1 MPRPNGMVGE
11 MSRVDARF
19 GELRGAGQK
28 AFIAYITAG
37 DPSLELTG
45 ELVLALEQA
54 GTDVIELGI
63 PFSDP
68 LADGPVNQ
76 AAAERALK
84 HGVSLADI
92 LKFMGE
98 LRGKTAVPIIF
109 FTYFNPVFKYGVERF
124 AQDAASAGV
133 DGALAVDLP
142 PEESADYK
150 AAMDAAGLSTVYLTA
165 PTSTRDRIRLIS
177 KHSTGFV
184 YYVSRTG
191 VTGVRESVEEGV
203 KPMVA
208 EIRSFT
214 DKPVA
219 VGFGISKPQQVKEV
233 AQYADGVVVGSGIV
247 QLVGEI
253 GPSPNMVSE
262 VAGFAGGL
270 AAATKK

>member
-1 MPRPNGMVGE
+1 
-11 MSRVDARF
+11 MSRIDAKFR
-19 GELRGAGQK
+19 ELRDAGQK

-37 DPSLELTG
+37 DPSVELTG

-92 LKFMGE
+92 VRFVGE
-98 LRGKTAVPIIF
+98 LRKRTAVPIIF
-109 FTYFNPVFKYGVERF
+109 FTYFNPIFKYGVEKF

-150 AAMDAAGLSTVYLTA
+150 AAMDAAGLSTVYLIA

-177 KHSTGFV
+177 EQSTGFV

-191 VTGVRESVEEGV
+191 VTGVRESVEESV

-247 QLVGEI
+247 RLVGEL
-253 GPSPNMVSE
+253 GDSPNMVSD
-262 VAGFAGGL
+262 VAGLVRRL
-270 AAATKK
+270 AEVTKTRA

>member
-1 MPRPNGMVGE
+1 MVGD
-11 MSRVDARF
+11 MSRVEARF
-19 GELRGAGQK
+19 RKLRETGQK

-45 ELVLALEQA
+45 DLVLALEKA

-92 LKFMGE
+92 VGFVGE
-98 LRGKTAVPIIF
+98 LRKKTAVPIIF

-124 AQDAASAGV
+124 AEDAASAGV

-150 AAMDAAGLSTVYLTA
+150 AAMDAAGLSTVYLIA
-165 PTSTRDRIRLIS
+165 PTSTRDRIKLIS
-177 KHSTGFV
+177 ERSTGFV

-191 VTGVRESVEEGV
+191 VTGVRESVEASV

-219 VGFGISKPQQVKEV
+219 VGFGISKPQQVRDV

-247 QLVGEI
+247 QRVGEI
-253 GPSPNMVSE
+253 GDSPNMVGE
-262 VAGFAGGL
+262 VAGFASGL
-270 AAATKK
+270 AAATKRRP